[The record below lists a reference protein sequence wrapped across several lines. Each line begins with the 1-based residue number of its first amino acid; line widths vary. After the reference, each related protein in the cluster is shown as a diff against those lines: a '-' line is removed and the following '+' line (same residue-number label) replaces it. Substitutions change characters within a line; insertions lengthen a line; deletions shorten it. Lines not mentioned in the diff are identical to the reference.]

1 MSPARFP
8 SPLGIEMSVRVRL
21 ATAAD
26 AEQITRLS
34 GQLGYP
40 ASTAETLRRLVEIG
54 GNGEHAVLVAESSGL
69 LLGWIH
75 VVVSHSLLTER
86 RAEIAGLVVD
96 EQHRSRGIGQALMED
111 AEDWAR
117 KQGCDSVRLHSNVL
131 RARAHTFY
139 ERLGYRVTKLQKAFR
154 KELA

>member
-1 MSPARFP
+1 
-8 SPLGIEMSVRVRL
+8 MSVRVRL

-26 AEQITRLS
+26 AEQITQLS

-40 ASTAETLRRLVEIG
+40 ATTAETLRRLVEIG
-54 GNGEHAVLVAESSGL
+54 SNGEHAVLVAESGGI

-96 EQHRSRGIGQALMED
+96 EQHRSRGIGQVLMED
-111 AEDWAR
+111 AEEWAR

-131 RARAHTFY
+131 RPRAHTFY
-139 ERLGYRVTKLQKAFR
+139 ERLGYHVTKLQKAFR

>member
-1 MSPARFP
+1 MSPARFS

-26 AEQITRLS
+26 AEQITQLS

-40 ASTAETLRRLVEIG
+40 ATAVETLRRLGEIG
-54 GNGEHAVLVAESSGL
+54 GNGEHAVLVAESSGS

-96 EQHRSRGIGQALMED
+96 EHTGAAALG
-111 AEDWAR
+111 R
-117 KQGCDSVRLHSNVL
+117 R
-131 RARAHTFY
+131 
-139 ERLGYRVTKLQKAFR
+139 
-154 KELA
+154 